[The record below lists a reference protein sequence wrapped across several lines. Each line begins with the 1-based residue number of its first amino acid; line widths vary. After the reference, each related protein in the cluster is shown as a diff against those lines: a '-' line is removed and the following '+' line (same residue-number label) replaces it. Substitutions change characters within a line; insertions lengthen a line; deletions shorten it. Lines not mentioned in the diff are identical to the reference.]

1 MILTRL
7 AAPADALV
15 SINQAKAHCRVDGDD
30 DTLLLS
36 ELIDTAEDY
45 LDGPSGIL
53 GRALIDQTWS
63 ARLASWP
70 AVFALPVEP
79 VRSVVITYMD
89 QAGTTRTLAGD
100 QYRLVQPL
108 DAAPQIEWASG
119 MSLPALA
126 LVDYPIEITMQ
137 AGFGAQAD
145 VPPAIQRAA
154 LMMVEHWFANRGVIA
169 AGGQEMPLAASAL
182 LARYRRVL

>member
-15 SINQAKAHCRVDGDD
+15 SITQAKAHCRVDGDD

-53 GRALIDQTWS
+53 GRALVDQTWS

-70 AVFALPVEP
+70 SVFVLPVEP
-79 VRSVVITYMD
+79 VRSVVITYVD
-89 QAGTTRTLAGD
+89 QAGASRTLAGD

-108 DAAPQIEWASG
+108 DAAPQIQWASG
-119 MSLPALA
+119 VSLPALA
-126 LVDYPIEITMQ
+126 VSDYPIEINML
-137 AGFGAQAD
+137 AGFGSPTE

-154 LMMVEHWFANRGVIA
+154 LMMVEHWFANRGVMA
-169 AGGQEMPLAASAL
+169 DGRQEMPLAASAL